1 MKIKKLLKLQSVIED
16 SKIPADMTDNFK
28 YWSRSKGDWISILD
42 MDLIHVIRA
51 LNFESMIEVE
61 KYKDESLHKIKSY
74 LTSMEEENVWRR

>member
-74 LTSMEEENVWRR
+74 LTSMEEENE

>member
-61 KYKDESLHKIKSY
+61 KYKDESLHKIKS
-74 LTSMEEENVWRR
+74 

>member
-42 MDLIHVIRA
+42 KDLIHVIRA

-74 LTSMEEENVWRR
+74 LTSMEEENV

>member
-42 MDLIHVIRA
+42 MDVIHVIRA

-74 LTSMEEENVWRR
+74 LTSMEEENV

>member
-16 SKIPADMTDNFK
+16 SVIPADMTDNFK
-28 YWSRSKGDWISILD
+28 YFSRSKDGWISILD
-42 MDLIHVIRA
+42 MDLIHVIRS

-74 LTSMEEENVWRR
+74 LTSMEEENV

>member
-61 KYKDESLHKIKSY
+61 KYKDKSLHKIESY
-74 LTSMEEENVWRR
+74 LTSMEEDNV

>member
-74 LTSMEEENVWRR
+74 LTSMEEENV

>member
-51 LNFESMIEVE
+51 LNFESMVEVE

-74 LTSMEEENVWRR
+74 LTSMEEENV

>member
-1 MKIKKLLKLQSVIED
+1 
-16 SKIPADMTDNFK
+16 
-28 YWSRSKGDWISILD
+28 

-74 LTSMEEENVWRR
+74 LTSMEEENE